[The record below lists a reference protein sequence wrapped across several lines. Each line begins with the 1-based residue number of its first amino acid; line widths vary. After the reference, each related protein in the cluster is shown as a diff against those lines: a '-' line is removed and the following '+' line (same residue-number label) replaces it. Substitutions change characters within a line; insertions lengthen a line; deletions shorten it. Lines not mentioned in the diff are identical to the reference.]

1 MPKSTK
7 KIILNFT
14 LNKESTDQG
23 SLNVG
28 AENYSN
34 TFHVSVFKTFVG
46 LNFYVCFCYLYVKC
60 NETSHEQ
67 RNN

>member
-28 AENYSN
+28 AE
-34 TFHVSVFKTFVG
+34 K
-46 LNFYVCFCYLYVKC
+46 L
-60 NETSHEQ
+60 Q
-67 RNN
+67 